1 MRFAAAALGRRSGY
15 FGRLKRRWCYSRT
28 RLIDDPMRE
37 HQQAGFAI
45 AAETA
50 DPSGPVIET
59 ERLRLRRH
67 RLSDL
72 EARIAITGDAHFM
85 RFVGGIY
92 DRQEN
97 WSRLLRYIGHWATLG
112 YGLLA
117 VEERATGRYIGDVG
131 LARFERGLGADFDP
145 FPEAGWMIAQTVSGL
160 GYATEGVAAAIDWHE
175 QTFGRQRQVCMIDP
189 ANHASLQ
196 VAAKLGFVPL
206 REALNRGQ
214 PVLLHERTP
223 PLPIG
228 RD

>member
-1 MRFAAAALGRRSGY
+1 
-15 FGRLKRRWCYSRT
+15 
-28 RLIDDPMRE
+28 MRE

-85 RFVGGIY
+85 RFVGGVY

-97 WSRLLRYIGHWATLG
+97 WSRLLRYIGHWETLG

-117 VEERATGRYIGDVG
+117 VEERASGRYIGDVG

-145 FPEAGWMIAQTVSGL
+145 FPEAGWMIAQTASGL

-175 QTFGRQRQVCMIDP
+175 RTFGRQRQVCMIDP
-189 ANHASLQ
+189 GNHASLG

-206 REALNRGQ
+206 REALNRGH
-214 PVLLHERTP
+214 PVLLHERMP
-223 PLPIG
+223 PRPLE

>member
-1 MRFAAAALGRRSGY
+1 
-15 FGRLKRRWCYSRT
+15 
-28 RLIDDPMRE
+28 MRE
-37 HQQAGFAI
+37 HQQPRFVMSDQPL
-45 AAETA
+45 ET
-50 DPSGPVIET
+50 SGPVIET
-59 ERLRLRRH
+59 ARLRLRRH

-85 RFVGGIY
+85 RFVGGVY

-117 VEERATGRYIGDVG
+117 VEERAAGHYIGDVG
-131 LARFERGLGADFDP
+131 LARFERGLGADFDAA
-145 FPEAGWMIAQTVSGL
+145 PEAGWMIAQTASGL

-175 QTFGRQRQVCMIDP
+175 RTFGPQRFVCMIDP
-189 ANHASLQ
+189 ANHASLR
-196 VAAKLGFVPL
+196 VAAKLGFVPF
-206 REALNRGQ
+206 REALNRGH

-223 PLPIG
+223 PLPMG

>member
-97 WSRLLRYIGHWATLG
+97 WSRLLRYIGHWAMLG

-175 QTFGRQRQVCMIDP
+175 RTFGRQRQVCMIDP